1 MPRLKDA
8 EELKGKVVKK
18 FEKSAPE
25 FVSWLEDNVDE
36 GLKEITR
43 KWLLS
48 AVRWRRRVRF

>member
-48 AVRWRRRVRF
+48 PVRWRRRVRF